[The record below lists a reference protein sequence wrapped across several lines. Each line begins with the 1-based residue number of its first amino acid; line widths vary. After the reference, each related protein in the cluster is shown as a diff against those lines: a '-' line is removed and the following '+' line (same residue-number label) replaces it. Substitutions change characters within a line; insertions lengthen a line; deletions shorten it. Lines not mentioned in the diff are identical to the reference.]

1 MNHEHEEF
9 LQKICDEV
17 DKLTE
22 QYLPANL
29 SPEDVQINVR
39 LITGKNSLGDHIRL
53 LGNAIFVRL
62 DSIKF
67 DTSSL
72 HPGQRSLHRSDKF
85 LGMDIIWVNIE
96 HISSLYPG
104 KTIEIEGYQ
113 TKTCYI
119 SIMEENMYRVSGTC
133 EEFFE
138 DIHTP
143 LVQYY
148 ADTQTPPSQDDNSKV
163 EEEAEEEGKAQERSE
178 DDSLLQNM

>member
-1 MNHEHEEF
+1 MNHEHEQF
-9 LQKICDEV
+9 LQRICDEV

-39 LITGKNSLGDHIRL
+39 LITGKNSLGDRIRL
-53 LGNAIFVRL
+53 LGNAIFIRL

-67 DTSSL
+67 DTPPVI
-72 HPGQRSLHRSDKF
+72 PGQRSLHRSDKF
-85 LGMDIIWVNIE
+85 LGIDTLWVNIE

-104 KTIEIEGYQ
+104 KTIDIEGSQ

-119 SIMEENMYRVSGTC
+119 SIMEENIYRVSGTC

-148 ADTQTPPSQDDNSKV
+148 ADTQAPASQDDHRAA
-163 EEEAEEEGKAQERSE
+163 EAAEEGEAQERVE
-178 DDSLLQNM
+178 DDSLLQNL